1 MNPVKKYKN
10 IKSFKNSALSQDNLG
25 FSNGVKRQS
34 ILHFI
39 KKINSPI
46 FTTAELSAISGKS
59 LSTTTQSLNY
69 LQKQGAILKIYQGI
83 WAEKT
88 NKLLSP
94 YSIIPFLFPLHRAYL
109 SFISALH
116 LYGII
121 EQIPQTTT
129 IASIT
134 HTRTII
140 TELGTYSA
148 HQIAPGFFDGFGWY
162 KDKGDFLIAEQEKA
176 LIDCLYLAGHK
187 KNQFANFPEL
197 HFPKTFSFKKAKE
210 WIKKISNP
218 KIRSYAQQK
227 LKIIENQAVK

>member
-1 MNPVKKYKN
+1 MNPIRKLQSMSNFNTKPRKELR
-10 IKSFKNSALSQDNLG
+10 SEL
-25 FSNGVKRQS
+25 SNGVKKQS

-39 KKINSPI
+39 KKINRPI

-69 LQKQGAILKIYQGI
+69 LQRQGAILKIYQGI

-88 NKLLSP
+88 NKQLSP
-94 YSIIPFLFPLHRAYL
+94 YSIIPFLFPLHQAYL

-129 IASIT
+129 IASIA

-148 HQIAPGFFDGFGWY
+148 HQIAPGFFDGFRWY
-162 KDKGDFLIAEQEKA
+162 KDKNDFLIAEQEKA

-187 KNQFANFPEL
+187 KKQFANFPEL
-197 HFPKTFSFKKAKE
+197 HFPKTFSFKKAEE

-218 KIRSYAQQK
+218 KIRSYTQQK
-227 LKIIENQAVK
+227 LKIIEKQIIR